1 MPLVVSSPP
10 RPPST
15 WVLTHVDTDGSH
27 NGAIGTMADLDDDDD
42 DDGEARA
49 DVGPV
54 PTTMYDAAPA
64 RNERE
69 IATRRSIL

>member
-1 MPLVVSSPP
+1 MSGPP
-10 RPPST
+10 RTPTALRRLSGNPGKRGYNPDEPVPPP
-15 WVLTHVDTDGSH
+15 
-27 NGAIGTMADLDDDDD
+27 GTPDCPNHL
-42 DDGEARA
+42 DGEARA

-69 IATRRSIL
+69 IATRRSML